1 MYIYSYAQHQMSL
14 FRRHNGYK
22 VNNMLQE
29 DERSTAGID
38 KKLVMTDQN
47 GQSPPNRICQLR
59 RAFNEVSNELQI
71 AV

>member
-1 MYIYSYAQHQMSL
+1 
-14 FRRHNGYK
+14 
-22 VNNMLQE
+22 MLQE

-47 GQSPPNRICQLR
+47 GLSPPNRICQLR